1 MWSSLSA
8 VDVSAYAWLCCQQG
22 SNTAVCLQMKEH
34 KERECP
40 KRVIHCPMGCSDQVR
55 EPNLPMAQSPAADRH
70 VPTIHVTTEMD
81 RHTPIIDVTIEMD
94 RHTPILD
101 VTIEMDRH
109 THIIDVTIEMG
120 RHTPIIVVFSRT
132 FSPLLPFFSHLPIL
146 YLMTKPD
153 NGDG

>member
-81 RHTPIIDVTIEMD
+81 RHTPFIDVTIEMD
-94 RHTPILD
+94 RHTP
-101 VTIEMDRH
+101 M
-109 THIIDVTIEMG
+109 IDVTIAMD
-120 RHTPIIVVFSRT
+120 RHIYNHYRCNHRNGQTYTHYRCNHRNGQTHTHYRCHHWNGQTYIH
-132 FSPLLPFFSHLPIL
+132 PL
-146 YLMTKPD
+146 
-153 NGDG
+153 